1 MTQADEWT
9 ARSAEALCAGSR
21 WVHGASLGL
30 AAVALW
36 MMYALPPAGA
46 TARTALSIAAGAGAL
61 QLYYALRI
69 EFDRR
74 IFAGLA
80 SLRGGSAETLE
91 ALDHA
96 MRELGLAG
104 GRSGGRPLAERARGL
119 AALVR
124 RCGWIFAGQ
133 AVLMLAGAWLR

>member
-9 ARSAEALCAGSR
+9 ARCAEALCAGSR

-30 AAVALW
+30 AAIALW
-36 MMYALPPAGA
+36 MMYASPSAG
-46 TARTALSIAAGAGAL
+46 RTTLAALSMAAGAGAL

-80 SLRGGSAETLE
+80 SLREDSAE
-91 ALDHA
+91 ALQAFDQA
-96 MRELGLAG
+96 LRELGVSKDG
-104 GRSGGRPLAERARGL
+104 KHGRPLAARALGL
-119 AALVR
+119 TSLVR
-124 RCGWIFAGQ
+124 RSAWVFAAQ
-133 AVLMLAGAWLR
+133 AVLMLAGVWLR